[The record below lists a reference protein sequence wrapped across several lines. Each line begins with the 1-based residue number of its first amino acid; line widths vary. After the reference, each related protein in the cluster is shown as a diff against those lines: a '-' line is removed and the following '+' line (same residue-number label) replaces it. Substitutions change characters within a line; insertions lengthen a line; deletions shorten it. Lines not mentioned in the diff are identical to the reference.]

1 MSLNFALSTGV
12 RRPLYVNIAAHGL
25 MSSVLNIEKRIDFSL
40 DTQLFLQEVVSCL
53 EYKDTA
59 QVELEMYGLSI
70 MEQSVNYQRLRDA
83 ERFIKMFVKT
93 GQLMLDQL
101 LEHNCYTNNIL
112 QLVYTKHC
120 MDNILFIDKKSMIGL
135 LHEELN
141 TGHKRSKE
149 QTWCRPFLQ
158 QSF

>member
-25 MSSVLNIEKRIDFSL
+25 MSNVLNIEKRIDFSL

-83 ERFIKMFVKT
+83 ECFIKMFVKT

-141 TGHKRSKE
+141 TGYKRSKE